1 MSMPSTARTHRLSP
15 VALAV
20 TLALASL
27 PASAPALVALSEEEL
42 SSVEAQDGLTNTL
55 AGTLI
60 NATRIGLSSD
70 SGANLGEY
78 HAEGLRL
85 APTGVGGDPTALSAT
100 FSLDVGS
107 TQLNAGGLPGID
119 LTIDVAKARLGG
131 AGANGWLARMTAE
144 PARSFGHFALV
155 SDFEFNVN
163 GRPFF
168 GSPTSDA
175 NITLALNDATI
186 FYRQFDYPNASLA
199 FDNANFLWK
208 SPGTVD
214 IDSQGLVI
222 SAPVATLEV
231 EFDAKYKYHADQ
243 DLNTI
248 TANDRPMVR
257 FSWGGTLYDGLLRL
271 RSGGIWDTAVD
282 NGTTATF
289 AAPPA
294 GRTEGILVSMRWNY
308 RDALNNNDFLWSV
321 GNLEGDQEYIQFGDW
336 KNLENAN
343 GAATGRYGFEF
354 PVLAIDAVN
363 AGSATNAGGSLCWGA
378 QATTAALCATN
389 GGTALNIRAG
399 TVEGYTASVNRSAA
413 ATSMHIIRNAQLL
426 SYSNQIRIYRNPT
439 APVEEGGPYNW
450 GLIYTLGNINQNV
463 YIYPGG
469 SESDTAGG
477 SRNHGAIVDL
487 LMMTQSFGNY
497 ESNILTTSGGGPCNA
512 GTGVGCTNTLRWS
525 EGTHFLLADTDA
537 QMGIGFI
544 GSRFLVASDDMRI
557 WVRNTPNGETHP
569 FNYEGG
575 LDLFSPRTRA
585 HMVTLFGGVRL
596 PRGHD
601 LVRGAFIDMNL
612 EGLWNFRLSPPP
624 KLAVDNET
632 NDYLAFSAAL
642 RLRCGSVIPFGCS
655 DNAFAAST
663 GSTFASGSGSYL
675 SIAEPGFTGVDFRLS
690 DMSGDVAWTEGVIQL
705 RSGTDTASDI
715 APGSP
720 DQNTDGKPELVL
732 ASKLLLGA
740 SAGDRITDA
749 VIGSSVGNGG
759 VAGRTLTANASFGGN
774 SMWSIAIPAGS
785 FYSAFTLLPQ

>member
-1 MSMPSTARTHRLSP
+1 MSSHRIRPGTRL
-15 VALAV
+15 VALP
-20 TLALASL
+20 LALLSL
-27 PASAPALVALSEEEL
+27 TASAGVNGMVALSEDEM
-42 SSVEAQDGLTNTL
+42 SSVEAQDGLSYAL
-55 AGTLI
+55 AGSLV
-60 NATRIGLSSD
+60 NATRLGLSSD
-70 SGANLGEY
+70 SGGNLGEY
-78 HAEGLRL
+78 HAEGVRL
-85 APTGVGGDPTALSAT
+85 APTGVGGDPT
-100 FSLDVGS
+100 SLLAAFTLDAGS
-107 TQLNAGGLPGID
+107 TTQNAGGLPGVD
-119 LTIDVAKARLGG
+119 LTFDLSRARLGG
-131 AGANGWLARMTAE
+131 AGNTGWYARMTAE
-144 PARSFGHFALV
+144 PTRSFGQFALIT
-155 SDFEFNVN
+155 DLEFNVN
-163 GRPFF
+163 GRPLF
-168 GSPTSDA
+168 GTPTSDA
-175 NITLALNDATI
+175 NLTLALNDATL
-186 FYRQFDYPNASLA
+186 FYRQFDYPNARVA
-199 FDNANFLWK
+199 FDNFNFLWK

-214 IDSQGLVI
+214 IDSEGLLI
-222 SAPVATLEV
+222 MAPVATLDV
-231 EFDAKYKYHADQ
+231 EFDAKYKFNAD
-243 DLNTI
+243 DDMTTI
-248 TANDRPMVR
+248 TANDRPMIR

-271 RSGGIWDTAVD
+271 RSGGVWNTATD

-289 AAPPA
+289 AAPPTA
-294 GRTEGILVSMRWNY
+294 GRTEGIMVSMRWNY
-308 RDALNNNDFLWSV
+308 RDALNNTDFLWSV
-321 GNLEGDQEYIQFGDW
+321 GHLEGDQEYVQFGDW

-378 QATTAALCATN
+378 VATTDASCALN

-399 TVEGYTASVNRSAA
+399 TIEGYTASVNRTGG

-426 SYSNQIRIYRNPT
+426 SYSNQIRIFRNPS
-439 APVEEGGPYNW
+439 APIEEGGPYNW

-469 SESDTAGG
+469 NESDSAGG

-487 LMMTQSFGNY
+487 LMMTQSYGNY
-497 ESNILTTSGGGPCNA
+497 ESNIRTTSGGGPCNA
-512 GTGVGCTNTLRWS
+512 GTGAGCVNTLRWS
-525 EGTHFLLADTDA
+525 EGTHFLIADTDA

-557 WVRNTPNGETHP
+557 WVKNTPNGEVHP

-585 HMVTLFGGVRL
+585 HMITLFGGVRL

-624 KLAVDNET
+624 SLTVDDET

-642 RLRCGSVIPFGCS
+642 RLRCGSTTPFGCS
-655 DNAFAAST
+655 DNAFVAST
-663 GSTFASGSGSYL
+663 GSTFASGNGSYL
-675 SIAEPGFTGVDFRLS
+675 SISEPGFTGVDFKLA

-705 RSGTDTASDI
+705 RSGTDTAADS

-720 DQNTDGKPELVL
+720 DPNTTGKPELVL
-732 ASKLLLGA
+732 AAKLLLGA
-740 SAGDRITDA
+740 SAGDRINDA
-749 VIGSSVGNGG
+749 VLGASVGNGG
-759 VAGRTLTANASFGGN
+759 VAGRPLTANASFGGN